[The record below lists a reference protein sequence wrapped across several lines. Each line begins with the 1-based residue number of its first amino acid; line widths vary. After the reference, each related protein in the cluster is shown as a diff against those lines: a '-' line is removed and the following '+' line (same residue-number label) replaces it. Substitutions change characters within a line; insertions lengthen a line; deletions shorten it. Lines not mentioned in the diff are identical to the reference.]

1 MDESGKNKSIA
12 IPEPDEIFP
21 EAVSTGEKT
30 FMGPDDIAS
39 YFLPGGMMEK
49 IFGDGYEF
57 RKQQQ
62 SLVREITSA
71 FNGDSFSLIE
81 APTGIGKTLSY
92 LLPAAKWALLN
103 GEKVV
108 ISTNTINLQ
117 DQIISKDIPLL
128 SRILGQKVEF
138 ALAKGMRNYLCLL
151 RSEEV
156 RNELPFSDTSVDE
169 DGADPDEAR
178 AILDWAEKTQNG
190 SVSDMGFTPSE
201 RQWDRFAAESESCVR
216 RDCPHYNECFFFKAR
231 RKIAKADLIVVNHHL
246 LFSDISIK
254 HSAGRDDA
262 GVLPPVNR
270 VVIDEAHNVAQS
282 ATVHFTLKTS
292 SLGVAKTLNRLKRV
306 AVRAARLAHFTKG
319 MGNNRTADA
328 RNRVMEILSMMEK
341 VLQPRIKKA
350 ETASERFF
358 ESLHDSFEK
367 SSAEGLYG
375 FSVRVMDDDLESGRR
390 WGKAASLCPQISEII
405 ADLSGEVRKALAV
418 LDESGGD
425 ETVGITAEL
434 KAVYKGLTRHSDV
447 ICGFAASGG
456 AQTGFVKSVEAG
468 KRNRRKFA
476 SVSISPI
483 DIAPYLKERLYDKC
497 KTLILTSATLREKES
512 FEFQKNSLGL
522 GENERIT
529 ELAVP
534 SPFDH
539 KRQALLALPNDL
551 PAPEAA
557 SGYVKRLSE
566 AVCGCV
572 RVSHGGALVLFT
584 SYRLLREVS
593 AAVSPELE
601 GLGIKVLTQGDAP
614 REKLLADFKADGN
627 AALFG
632 TDSFRE
638 GVDIAGDALRLVVI
652 TGLPFSVPTEP
663 VFQARMEAIR
673 RAGGDA
679 FNQYAVPMA
688 VISFRQAFGRLIRT
702 ATDRGAV
709 VVLDSRITR
718 KAYGRCFIDS
728 IPECEMVE
736 GDFETVVSGVKK
748 FFEFVPHRS

>member
-1 MDESGKNKSIA
+1 M
-12 IPEPDEIFP
+12 PEPDEVFP
-21 EAVSTGEKT
+21 EAVIAGEKT
-30 FMGPDDIAS
+30 FMSPDAVAS
-39 YFLPGGMMEK
+39 YFLPGGMVEK
-49 IFGDGYEF
+49 TFGEGYEF

-71 FNGDSFSLIE
+71 FNGDSFSLLE

-103 GEKVV
+103 GEKVI

-128 SRILGQKVEF
+128 SKVLGKKVEF

-151 RSEEV
+151 RSDEV
-156 RNELPFSDTSVDE
+156 KGELPLPDPDAG
-169 DGADPDEAR
+169 DGTDEAR
-178 AILDWAEKTQNG
+178 AILDWADKTEDG
-190 SVSDMGFTPSE
+190 SVFDMGFAPSE
-201 RQWDRFAAESESCVR
+201 QQWDRFAAESESCVR
-216 RDCPHYNECFFFKAR
+216 RDCPYYNECFFFKAR

-262 GVLPPVNR
+262 GVLPAVGR
-270 VVIDEAHNVAQS
+270 VVIDEAHNVAAS

-292 SLGVAKTLNRLKRV
+292 NFGVTKTLNRLKRV
-306 AVRAARLAHFTKG
+306 VARAGRLAKK
-319 MGNNRTADA
+319 NIRVADT
-328 RNRVMEILSMMEK
+328 RSRVMEILSAAEK
-341 VLQPRIKKA
+341 VFPPRIKKT
-350 ETASERFF
+350 ETASKRFF

-367 SSAEGLYG
+367 SPVDGSYG
-375 FSVRVMDDDLESGRR
+375 FSVRVMDDDIESGGR
-390 WGKAASLCPQISEII
+390 WGKSASLCPQISESM
-405 ADLSGEVRKALAV
+405 AELSGEVRKALVV

-434 KAVYKGLTRHSDV
+434 KAIFAGLTRHSDV
-447 ICGFAASGG
+447 INSFASGDR

-468 KRNRRKFA
+468 GRNRRKFA

-483 DIAPYLKERLYDKC
+483 DIAPYLKERLYDRC
-497 KTLILTSATLREKES
+497 KTLILTSATLREKDS

-522 GENERIT
+522 WGNEKLT

-551 PAPEAA
+551 PAPEATGA
-557 SGYVKRLSE
+557 YYKSLAR
-566 AVCGCV
+566 AVCDCV
-572 RVSHGGALVLFT
+572 RASRGGALVLFT
-584 SYRLLREVS
+584 SYRLLKEVS
-593 AAVSPELE
+593 MALTPELE
-601 GLGIKVLTQGDAP
+601 GNGIRVLTQGDMP
-614 REKLLADFKADGN
+614 REKLLAEFKADGN

-638 GVDIAGDALRLVVI
+638 GIDIAGDALRLVVI
-652 TGLPFSVPTEP
+652 TGLPFNVPTEP
-663 VFQARMEAIR
+663 VFQARMEAIKQS
-673 RAGGDA
+673 GKDA
-679 FNQYAVPMA
+679 FRHYAVPVA
-688 VISFRQAFGRLIRT
+688 VINFRQAFGRLIRT

-709 VVLDSRITR
+709 AVLDSHITR
-718 KAYGRCFIDS
+718 KPYGRRFIDS
-728 IPECEMVE
+728 IPRCGTLE
-736 GDFETVVSGVKK
+736 GPFETVASELKK
-748 FFEFVPHRS
+748 FFDSIRV